1 MSFCLETQNVKIST
15 TQNVKKAGAF
25 WTSSFAIIDGPVTF
39 CYMTWNMIFFFLIDI
54 DTTYFSIQNQF

>member
-39 CYMTWNMIFFFLIDI
+39 CYMTWNMIFFF
-54 DTTYFSIQNQF
+54 